1 LRQEEKTTAND
12 SLEKLT
18 MKLETTYWFCNDD
31 EVSSFDIPP
40 SSSDVVVFNPEV
52 NLFKLESGDFQV
64 TQMGCFKVI
73 LSGPGYILI
82 RRDIAKFLQGTLSNA
97 LCEREVTIIRR
108 VTSEEWNNY
117 SEISINEK
125 IEFENYN
132 EFKAE
137 GMQIYTML
145 GSLIYVSAE
154 LKNQLIK
161 HFPDLNGIA
170 FKQGFPLMG

>member
-1 LRQEEKTTAND
+1 
-12 SLEKLT
+12 

-31 EVSSFDIPP
+31 EISSFDIPT
-40 SSSDVVVFNPEV
+40 SSSDDLVFNQEV
-52 NLFKLESGDFQV
+52 NLYKLESGNFQV
-64 TQMGCFKVI
+64 TKIGCFKVI
-73 LSGPGYILI
+73 LGGPGYILI
-82 RRDIAKFLQGTLSNA
+82 RRDIAKFLKEILPNA

-108 VTSEEWNNY
+108 ATSEEWNNY

-137 GMQIYTML
+137 GIQIYAML
-145 GSLIYVSAE
+145 GSLIYVSSE